1 MYIYMDPHVTFWG
14 IEQAKLGSAVWKK
27 KNDMNVNAIF
37 LRALRPRFQAAP
49 STFDCSKPEDLRVC
63 VQ

>member
-27 KNDMNVNAIF
+27 KKRYKRECDIF
-37 LRALRPRFQAAP
+37 ARFKAALPGRAKYIWLF
-49 STFDCSKPEDLRVC
+49 
-63 VQ
+63 